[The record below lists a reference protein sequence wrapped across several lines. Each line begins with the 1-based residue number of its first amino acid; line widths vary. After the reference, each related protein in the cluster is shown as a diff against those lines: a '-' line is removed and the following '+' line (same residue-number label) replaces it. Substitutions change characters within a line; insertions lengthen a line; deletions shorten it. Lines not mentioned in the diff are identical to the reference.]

1 MVLLLSDK
9 DNVAFSLEKLVLLVK
24 EFGWAVV
31 GGNRFF
37 PLSIFSGIQ
46 MSPNLGTYR

>member
-1 MVLLLSDK
+1 MLLLSGK
-9 DNVAFSLEKLVLLVK
+9 ETVTMSLVEKLVLLVK

-31 GGNRFF
+31 GGKRFF

>member
-1 MVLLLSDK
+1 MLLLSG
-9 DNVAFSLEKLVLLVK
+9 NETVTISLEKLVLLVK

-31 GGNRFF
+31 GGKRFF

>member
-1 MVLLLSDK
+1 MLLLSGK
-9 DNVAFSLEKLVLLVK
+9 ETVTMSLVEKLVLLVK

-37 PLSIFSGIQ
+37 PLSSGIQ